1 MVFIQSHIRPTSA
14 PMLQSIS
21 SSRDASK
28 AIIDCQEKGL
38 GYGKNTKLVHS
49 SDFSSFDNHRLHLHY
64 ERS

>member
-21 SSRDASK
+21 GNWDASK
-28 AIIDCQEKGL
+28 AVIDCQEKGL
-38 GYGKNTKLVHS
+38 GYDENTQLVHS
-49 SDFSSFDNHRLHLHY
+49 SDFSSFDNYRLHLYY

>member
-1 MVFIQSHIRPTSA
+1 MVFIQSHICPTSA
-14 PMLQSIS
+14 PMLQSVPGS
-21 SSRDASK
+21 WDASK
-28 AIIDCQEKGL
+28 AIIGCQEKGL